1 MHAPYPAGWDD
12 AAMQVELVRA
22 DLIVVGSLSAEV
34 AVLVADYERR
44 LTRYLRFDV
53 HEVKAEPVQRG
64 ATVVL
69 RTEGDRFAKVLDRV
83 TGTSSGSGGS
93 GGAARIVALDSRGT
107 DHTTEQLAERW
118 LAAPHLVLLIGGT
131 LGLAPEITARARE
144 RVSFGRITLPHQLA
158 RLVAT
163 EQLYRSFRIARG
175 EPYHF

>member
-1 MHAPYPAGWDD
+1 
-12 AAMQVELVRA
+12 MQVELVRA

-69 RTEGDRFAKVLDRV
+69 RTEGDRFTKVLDRV
-83 TGTSSGSGGS
+83 TGA
-93 GGAARIVALDSRGT
+93 GAARIVALDSRGT

-118 LAAPHLVLLIGGT
+118 LAVPHLVLLIGGT
-131 LGLAPEITARARE
+131 RGLAPEITARARE

>member
-1 MHAPYPAGWDD
+1 
-12 AAMQVELVRA
+12 MQVELVRA
-22 DLIVVGSLSAEV
+22 DLVVVGSLSAEV
-34 AVLVADYERR
+34 AVLVDDYERR
-44 LTRYLRFDV
+44 LTRYVRFAV

-69 RTEGDRFAKVLDRV
+69 RTEADRIEKVLDRV
-83 TGTSSGSGGS
+83 
-93 GGAARIVALDSRGT
+93 GGANGGPAGSAHVVALDSRGT
-107 DHTTEQLAERW
+107 DHTTERLAERW

-131 LGLAPEITARARE
+131 LGLAPEVLARARE

-163 EQLYRSFRIARG
+163 EQLYRSFRIARN